1 MAINFSVRA
10 RLEKLGS
17 VTVRHKLPWIMNVTA
32 LGKDNEVDLG
42 DGMPCTI
49 RDIQEW
55 PEELDLG
62 EASLTK
68 IGMYA
73 SMIAAVFAVLAT
85 VVGILAWR
93 LPVTLPAP

>member
-1 MAINFSVRA
+1 
-10 RLEKLGS
+10 
-17 VTVRHKLPWIMNVTA
+17 VTVQHKQPWIMNVTA

-42 DGMPCTI
+42 DGMSCTS

-55 PEELDLG
+55 PEELDLR

-73 SMIAAVFAVLAT
+73 SVIAAVFAVLAT
-85 VVGILAWR
+85 VAGILAWR
-93 LPVTLPAP
+93 LPVTFPAP